1 VPALHGVGHH
11 RPHVAQAG
19 QVAYG
24 IGDGPGG
31 QGVAQR
37 AELPN
42 SRGQAGGSVK
52 LDEVRVP
59 ASA

>member
-1 VPALHGVGHH
+1 VAALHGVGHH

-19 QVAYG
+19 QIAHG

-37 AELPN
+37 AELPDP
-42 SRGQAGGSVK
+42 SGQVGCPVEP
-52 LDEVRVP
+52 DEVRVP